1 MSASPSSTSR
11 AAIVSHILDAID
23 RDSDKELRIALLIRD
38 AIDDVALHIVR
49 RFVRSLSESLSEL
62 DPDMEPLEANVS
74 AAAYCGIGWR
84 HRAWPTGV
92 SIRLEFQRRNFRAPS
107 FGVCAPDA
115 ATLKGTD
122 VEARADYVPI
132 SEELRRRIAAAVVSG
147 SSMMGKGKP
156 SGWWPIY
163 TDLEHP
169 LDSWLTEETLPI
181 IAGIKPHESVTFVEW
196 IARLFVEIRD
206 ALRPVLG

>member
-1 MSASPSSTSR
+1 
-11 AAIVSHILDAID
+11 
-23 RDSDKELRIALLIRD
+23 
-38 AIDDVALHIVR
+38 
-49 RFVRSLSESLSEL
+49 
-62 DPDMEPLEANVS
+62 
-74 AAAYCGIGWR
+74 
-84 HRAWPTGV
+84 
-92 SIRLEFQRRNFRAPS
+92 
-107 FGVCAPDA
+107 

-206 ALRPVLG
+206 ALRPVLGGRIPARVADRRRRHGDNRAAAPDEPRVTSG